1 MSALERIASEIKD
14 LPEDKLE
21 ELLQYARRVKGG
33 RSSETR
39 SDTLL
44 LSEPV
49 LAKDW
54 LDPEEDAA
62 WRDL

>member
-1 MSALERIASEIKD
+1 MSALELINSEIKD

-21 ELLQYARRVKGG
+21 DLLKYARRLRGG
-33 RSSETR
+33 VSSESR

-49 LAKDW
+49 LSKDW

>member
-1 MSALERIASEIKD
+1 MKD

-21 ELLQYARRVKGG
+21 DLLQYARRLRGG
-33 RSSETR
+33 AANESRSE
-39 SDTLL
+39 TLL
-44 LSEPV
+44 LSERV